1 MSIDRA
7 RDEAPREYE
16 PNLDDERVVPL
27 REDDEEP
34 LPPPTIDPDERVET
48 AIEDGDVALDDERR
62 D

>member
-7 RDEAPREYE
+7 RDDAPREYE
-16 PNLDDERVVPL
+16 PNLEDERVVPL
-27 REDDEEP
+27 LDDDDEP

-48 AIEDGDVALDDERR
+48 DIEDGDVSLDDERR